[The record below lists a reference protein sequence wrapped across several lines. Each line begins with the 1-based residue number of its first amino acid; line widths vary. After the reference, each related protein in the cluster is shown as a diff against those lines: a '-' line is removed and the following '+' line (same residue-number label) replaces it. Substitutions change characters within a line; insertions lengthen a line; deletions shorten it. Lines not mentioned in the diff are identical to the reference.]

1 MNSLRWLVA
10 CSLLAASISSIPCPA
25 DAQTANGSPTSPAPP
40 GLVGTPRPVSRTAP
54 SVGPRAKVPT
64 GTVQQPT
71 PKQTA
76 ADRAEQRKLEQDLRI
91 CIGC

>member
-1 MNSLRWLVA
+1 MRAFRWLAA
-10 CSLLAASISSIPCPA
+10 CGLSAASILTIPSVA

-40 GLVGTPRPVSRTAP
+40 GLVGTPRPISRTAP
-54 SVGPRAKVPT
+54 SVGPRGKVPADT
-64 GTVQQPT
+64 LQQPT

-76 ADRAEQRKLEQDLRI
+76 ADRAEQRKLEQDLKI